1 MYPIPIAR
9 EEPRGPQPAHPEDP
23 SKRKSDAPSLQA
35 TLVGAGL
42 GENRDPFNI
51 SLAFLGKDR
60 AAGLDAGPTVASE
73 EFSMPS
79 PKEHHYSA
87 NLNWTGAAQGPTSD
101 YRGYSR
107 EYRVDFD
114 GKPSITGS
122 AEPAFLGDLKLLNP
136 EEMLLMALSSCHMLS
151 YLALAA
157 LEGLEVLAYED
168 SPSGTVEQE
177 GYGGRFTEV
186 TLRPRVVIAA
196 GAHQGRA
203 LDLHA
208 DAHKT
213 CFVSNS
219 VNFPVRHEANITVA
233 S

>member
-1 MYPIPIAR
+1 
-9 EEPRGPQPAHPEDP
+9 
-23 SKRKSDAPSLQA
+23 
-35 TLVGAGL
+35 
-42 GENRDPFNI
+42 
-51 SLAFLGKDR
+51 
-60 AAGLDAGPTVASE
+60 
-73 EFSMPS
+73 MPS
-79 PKEHHYSA
+79 SKEHHYSA

-101 YRGYSR
+101 YKGYSR

-168 SPSGTVEQE
+168 SPSGTVTQE

-208 DAHKT
+208 EAHKT

-219 VNFPVRHEANITVA
+219 LNFPVRHQADITTA